1 MDVVRRACSSCH
13 GQSIC
18 RLTRWLLQA
27 FCDLEAYHSYEGT
40 YEVNVLVA
48 GRGATGISAIKAP
61 AGKQKVLTAEGAQ

>member
-1 MDVVRRACSSCH
+1 MLA
-13 GQSIC
+13 
-18 RLTRWLLQA
+18 TLLQA

-61 AGKQKVLTAEGAQ
+61 ASKHKQLTSEGAQ